1 MVKYARFIY
10 LHSQQKQKNQCTYIF
25 DRDFMTGHN
34 EHAYMYLSNINIRD
48 YKFNLLWKL
57 LSDKKW
63 QTIFFIKYFLKWILK
78 DSKKMKKMSVQWNK
92 KQMKLYSDEKL
103 WNASFY

>member
-48 YKFNLLWKL
+48 VGNRTGMFYYFHEACHWRLGHIQQFCLVRQPTSSKQLWL
-57 LSDKKW
+57 P
-63 QTIFFIKYFLKWILK
+63 
-78 DSKKMKKMSVQWNK
+78 
-92 KQMKLYSDEKL
+92 
-103 WNASFY
+103 

>member
-48 YKFNLLWKL
+48 VGN
-57 LSDKKW
+57 
-63 QTIFFIKYFLKWILK
+63 QTGMP
-78 DSKKMKKMSVQWNK
+78 S
-92 KQMKLYSDEKL
+92 
-103 WNASFY
+103 

>member
-48 YKFNLLWKL
+48 VGNRTGMFYFCHTKCRKSSDINKWKRL
-57 LSDKKW
+57 A
-63 QTIFFIKYFLKWILK
+63 
-78 DSKKMKKMSVQWNK
+78 N
-92 KQMKLYSDEKL
+92 
-103 WNASFY
+103 

>member
-34 EHAYMYLSNINIRD
+34 EHAYMYLSNINICDVGNQTGMFYFRHVLYD
-48 YKFNLLWKL
+48 CSDACCRMSLKL
-57 LSDKKW
+57 
-63 QTIFFIKYFLKWILK
+63 T
-78 DSKKMKKMSVQWNK
+78 
-92 KQMKLYSDEKL
+92 
-103 WNASFY
+103 